1 MPFDRR
7 HAARRFIQPCCQ
19 GQQQPRPFSFLPMRP
34 LAQIVAL
41 LSGGFILS
49 VGLPD
54 PAIAQIVAQAPVDS
68 QTSTARQY
76 YNIPAGPLA
85 PALRSLAS
93 SAGLLLTFTEDQISG
108 KTTGG
113 LRGQY
118 TVQEAL
124 ALLLGNS

>member
-19 GQQQPRPFSFLPMRP
+19 GQQQSRLVSLFPVHP
-34 LAQIVAL
+34 LAQIIAF

-49 VGLPD
+49 VSLPD
-54 PAIAQIVAQAPVDS
+54 PAIAQIVAQAPADS

-85 PALRSLAS
+85 SALRSLAS
-93 SAGLLLTFTEDQISG
+93 SAGLLLTFTEGQISG
-108 KTTGG
+108 KTT
-113 LRGQY
+113 
-118 TVQEAL
+118 
-124 ALLLGNS
+124 